1 MSQTVEQA
9 LRQARFVTDS
19 QEYRLLRL
27 PPGAITAAAGVLA
40 EIGEP
45 FSAVLADQH
54 EVTLIV
60 PAEAVE
66 DFAHRLPGYQ
76 VSEPVYRLITLDVVL
91 EHSLVGFMARVAAA
105 LAAAQISVMPYAAF
119 SRDHLLVAAPDLD
132 RALAALNRLQA
143 EI

>member
-9 LRQARFVTDS
+9 LQQARFLADS

-27 PPGAITAAAGVLA
+27 PPSAITAAAGVLA

-45 FSAVLADQH
+45 FGAVLADQH
-54 EVTLIV
+54 EVTLVV
-60 PAEAVE
+60 PAEAVA
-66 DFAHRLPGYQ
+66 DFAPRLPGYQ
-76 VSEPVYRLITLDVVL
+76 ASESVFRLITLDIAL
-91 EHSLVGFMARVAAA
+91 EHNLVGLMARVAAA

-119 SRDHLLVAAPDLD
+119 SRDHLLVAASDLD
-132 RALAALNRLQA
+132 RALAALSRLQA